1 MVLKIIFLVSIFSL
15 AVFGQKDN
23 PVVFSD
29 ISVDSMGLIKWS
41 TAYLQ
46 NGHSL
51 QILVERFVDG
61 NWTEAGGFATT
72 WEINR
77 RIMINKR
84 TDSSK
89 VKFHRGTNKY
99 RLRMTYPSMAASKE
113 FNLTSKVSND
123 DGSLWISGG
132 QINLDNKEYWEI
144 IGNNAAVIKKG
155 ETQIIDISTLNKGS
169 YWLYTPTSTRSFV
182 KD

>member
-1 MVLKIIFLVSIFSL
+1 
-15 AVFGQKDN
+15 
-23 PVVFSD
+23 
-29 ISVDSMGLIKWS
+29 
-41 TAYLQ
+41 
-46 NGHSL
+46 
-51 QILVERFVDG
+51 
-61 NWTEAGGFATT
+61 
-72 WEINR
+72 
-77 RIMINKR
+77 
-84 TDSSK
+84 
-89 VKFHRGTNKY
+89 
-99 RLRMTYPSMAASKE
+99 MTYPSMAASKE